1 MHWVCSGVNTSR
13 AFALGINDKVI
24 HMLSNSKVPKC
35 VVLMASYNGIPFIS
49 EQIDSILSQAEV
61 DVRLFVRDDGSS
73 DGTRDLL
80 QRYADEGS
88 LTLLTGENLGP
99 ALGFLTLLRNAP
111 EADYYAFSDQ
121 DDIWDSDKLITAIKQ
136 PRSRRIWLFI
146 IAIQDL

>member
-1 MHWVCSGVNTSR
+1 
-13 AFALGINDKVI
+13 
-24 HMLSNSKVPKC
+24 MLSNSKVPKC

-88 LTLLTGENLGP
+88 RDANHSEMLLCQAEALCRLGQ
-99 ALGFLTLLRNAP
+99 
-111 EADYYAFSDQ
+111 SDFVNRR
-121 DDIWDSDKLITAIKQ
+121 K
-136 PRSRRIWLFI
+136 PRTCFRVFDVVAECSRS
-146 IAIQDL
+146 

>member
-1 MHWVCSGVNTSR
+1 
-13 AFALGINDKVI
+13 
-24 HMLSNSKVPKC
+24 MLSNSKVPKC

-88 LTLLTGENLGP
+88 
-99 ALGFLTLLRNAP
+99 R
-111 EADYYAFSDQ
+111 
-121 DDIWDSDKLITAIKQ
+121 K
-136 PRSRRIWLFI
+136 PRTCFRVFDVVAECSRS
-146 IAIQDL
+146 

>member
-1 MHWVCSGVNTSR
+1 
-13 AFALGINDKVI
+13 
-24 HMLSNSKVPKC
+24 MLSNSKVPKC

-49 EQIDSILSQAEV
+49 VQIDSILSQAEV

-99 ALGFLTLLRNAP
+99 ALGFLTLLREVLP
-111 EADYYAFSDQ
+111 
-121 DDIWDSDKLITAIKQ
+121 KLIIMRFPTKMI
-136 PRSRRIWLFI
+136 FG
-146 IAIQDL
+146 IAIN